1 MNKGPRVLGFKGS
14 RVGYFVL
21 NIFTRTLEPFDKP
34 FDKSFDRLMIP
45 SHTEGLTV
53 PSEVEGLTA
62 LSTVEG
68 P

>member
-21 NIFTRTLEPFDKP
+21 NIFTQTLEPFDK
-34 FDKSFDRLMIP
+34 SFGRLMIP
-45 SHTEGLTV
+45 SQT
-53 PSEVEGLTA
+53 EGLTA